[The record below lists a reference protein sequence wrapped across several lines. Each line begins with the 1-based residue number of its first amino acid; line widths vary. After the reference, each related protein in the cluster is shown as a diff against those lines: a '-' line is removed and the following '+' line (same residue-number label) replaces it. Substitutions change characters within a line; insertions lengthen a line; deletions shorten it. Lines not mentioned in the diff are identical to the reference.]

1 MDSLKTQD
9 LAQILGL
16 YSPWVIK
23 DIELAMNAE
32 TITIL
37 LEKQHDKSRFSF
49 LASSKKGEHVT
60 RRWQH
65 VRFGHYN
72 TFIQA
77 SMTLEEL
84 AEISGDR
91 PPAFLGAENKT
102 ITREL
107 ADTIRIAYSRNLNAD
122 MISGLLGISHEVV
135 ETEIREI
142 ETEEQQKEHV
152 ALLPLESNPVWREV
166 LTDHVKLS
174 TRLLPLKLLLSRLKL
189 EVSKNIDSQDVI
201 QKSVSELRNFFL
213 RHAGQLA
220 NEYEQIGAREDASP
234 RPTNTTS
241 ASQKTKLVLPGTKNV
256 LWHQLLTGE
265 FELQTQS
272 MPLKLSIAQQ
282 RRSYMATTSEEERL
296 DVIRNV
302 QLFFKHNAR
311 THIPELRILTQM
323 LEKQKEDGVQLPPL
337 NHDIWKQLLLDDK
350 LLSTDKINYRLLLS
364 RLKTNYRR
372 NHDEG
377 SIEQLHSF
385 FSQNA
390 RAMLEEIKVINS
402 LASAQ

>member
-23 DIELAMNAE
+23 DIELATNAE
-32 TITIL
+32 SITIS

-49 LASSKKGEHVT
+49 LAANKKGEHVT

-72 TFIQA
+72 TFIAA

-84 AEISGDR
+84 AEISSDR

-102 ITREL
+102 VTREL
-107 ADTIRIAYSRNLNAD
+107 SDTIRIAYSRNLNAD

-142 ETEEQQKEHV
+142 ETEEQQREHV
-152 ALLPLESNPVWREV
+152 ALLPLESNPVWRGV
-166 LTDHVKLS
+166 LTDKVKLS

-189 EVSKNIDSQDVI
+189 DVSKDIDSQDVL

-213 RHAGQLA
+213 RHAGQLS
-220 NEYEQIGAREDASP
+220 NEYEQIGARESAAP
-234 RPTNTTS
+234 QTPTSSNS
-241 ASQKTKLVLPGTKNV
+241 SQKTKLVLPGTKNI
-256 LWHQLLTGE
+256 LWKQLLTGE

-272 MPLKLSIAQQ
+272 MPLKFSIAQQ
-282 RRSYMATTSEEERL
+282 RRSYAAATDDSERL
-296 DVIRNV
+296 DVVRNI

-311 THIPELRILTQM
+311 AHIPELRILTQM
-323 LEKQKEDGVQLPPL
+323 LEQQKDDGIQLPPIS
-337 NHDIWKQLLLDDK
+337 HDIWKQLLLDDQ

-385 FSQNA
+385 FSKNA